1 MSKWTRFGIC
11 SAVCL
16 VILFPLYCMLVVAFT
31 PKSELFN
38 GGTHLWPA
46 KFTTA
51 NFTDLFDTFPVGTW
65 FTNSVLVA
73 GITTAIAVFF
83 NLLAGYAFAKL
94 RFWGKTPLFFLI
106 LSTMMIPAQAIM
118 IPQFRMVTSLG
129 IYGTFWAVILP
140 SAATAFGI
148 FLARQFMLSIPDE
161 LIEAAKVDG
170 ASNLRIF
177 FRIVLPLCK
186 PLIAVMT
193 LLAFMA
199 QWNDF
204 LWPLI
209 VLKTPELYTLPV
221 SLRFLQGQ
229 YDANYGGLMAMAL
242 LTCLPL
248 VVLFLLLQRYFVQGL
263 ARTGI
268 K

>member
-1 MSKWTRFGIC
+1 M
-11 SAVCL
+11 
-16 VILFPLYCMLVVAFT
+16 LFPLYCMLVVAFT
-31 PKSELFN
+31 PRSELFN
-38 GGTHLWPA
+38 GSTHLWPSE
-46 KFTTA
+46 FTTG
-51 NFTDLFDTFPVGTW
+51 NFTNLFASFPMATW

-73 GITTAIAVFF
+73 SITTAIAVFF

-94 RFWGKTPLFFLI
+94 KFWGRDTLFFLI

-118 IPQFRMVTSLG
+118 IPQFRMVSGLG
-129 IYGTFWAVILP
+129 LFGTFWAVILP
-140 SAATAFGI
+140 TAASAFGI
-148 FLARQFMLSIPDE
+148 FLARQFMMSIPSE

-193 LLAFMA
+193 LLSFMA

-209 VLKTPELYTLPV
+209 ALKTPELYTLPV

-229 YDANYGGLMAMAL
+229 YDANYGGLMAAAL

-263 ARTGI
+263 ARSGI

>member
-1 MSKWTRFGIC
+1 MNKWARFSVC
-11 SAVCL
+11 AVFCA
-16 VILFPLYCMLVVAFT
+16 VMFFPLYCMLVVAFT
-31 PKSELFN
+31 PKDKLFN
-38 GGTHLWPA
+38 GGSHLWPGT
-46 KFTTA
+46 FTLD
-51 NFTDLFDTFPVGTW
+51 NFSGLFDKFPIGTW

-73 GITTAIAVFF
+73 LFTTVLSVSV
-83 NLLAGYAFAKL
+83 NLFAGYAFAKL
-94 RFWGKTPLFFLI
+94 RFPGKNVLFFLI

-118 IPQFRMVTSLG
+118 IPQFRMVSELG
-129 IYGTFWAVILP
+129 IFGTFWAVILP
-140 SAATAFGI
+140 SASTAFGL
-148 FLARQFMLSIPDE
+148 FLARQFMLSIPNE
-161 LIEAAKVDG
+161 LIEAARVDG

-193 LLAFMA
+193 LLAFMG

-263 ARTGI
+263 ARSGI